1 MAKSKR
7 TPVATRSERDA
18 FLVTLGDRL
27 RDLIDPRAIMAV
39 TCEQLG
45 KHLGTNRALYA
56 EMEDDVHFV
65 VHDDYCRGVP
75 TSAGTHRLDAVG
87 SGLVEEAL
95 AGHDVV
101 VVDTKTDPRLTQ
113 EQAHYDAIQMRA
125 SIAAPLVKGGR
136 LKAILAVHQ
145 TEPRQ
150 WSSDEV
156 ALVRDVAERTWAAVE
171 RAGAETA
178 LRANEQRLRLA
189 LEASGM
195 GLFQWN
201 AKDDR
206 IEADAQI
213 LKLFDVAP
221 DAEPSLAAAMRARI
235 HPEDRARYDEIR
247 ARALDPA
254 GIGAF
259 RAELRLVHSN
269 GDVRWIVVASQSCFE
284 GVPPRAVGS
293 VGTVADITERK
304 RAEVVLA
311 TAARRDAFRVA
322 LSDAL
327 RPLAAPNEVR
337 RAACRVLRRHL
348 GANRTFYAEVDA
360 GDTHFVVDEDETEG
374 VPSLAGRHRVD
385 DFGPRVLGLGR
396 EGRVVIVNDVASDQ
410 RLDQDARAAYGSL
423 LVGAYIAAPLIKEG
437 RLAAG
442 LVVNQSS
449 PRAWKEEEIALV
461 EETADRTWAAV
472 ERTRAE
478 QELREADRRKDEFLA
493 ILAHELRNPLA
504 PLRNAL
510 EVMKLAAHDSR
521 MVEQARDMMTR
532 QLVQMV
538 RLIDD
543 LLDVSRISR
552 GKVDLRRERF
562 DLGQIIKQAVE
573 MNRPLI
579 EASSQHLT
587 IDVPAKPIFVE
598 ADPTRLAQVFAN
610 LLNNAAK
617 YTERAGEIT
626 LSVEPEGEWA
636 VIRVRDTG
644 IGIPPEMLPRV
655 FDMFLQVDRSLEKA
669 QGGLGVGLSLVKGLV
684 ELHDGSVE
692 AHSEGIGRGSEFVV
706 RLPMAP
712 AAQVHPARR
721 ARKELVPASARRRI
735 LVVDDNRDAAIS
747 MATLFGALSYE
758 TRTAFDG
765 LEAIQI
771 ATDFRPAIV
780 LLDIGMPRLNGYET
794 CRRMRQQPWGRNMV
808 MVALTGWGRDE
819 DQQRSKAAGFDFHL
833 VKPVDP
839 TKLSHLLT
847 SWQSSAPP

>member
-1 MAKSKR
+1 
-7 TPVATRSERDA
+7 
-18 FLVTLGDRL
+18 
-27 RDLIDPRAIMAV
+27 
-39 TCEQLG
+39 
-45 KHLGTNRALYA
+45 
-56 EMEDDVHFV
+56 
-65 VHDDYCRGVP
+65 
-75 TSAGTHRLDAVG
+75 
-87 SGLVEEAL
+87 VEEAR
-95 AGHDVV
+95 AGRDVV
-101 VVDTKTDPRLTQ
+101 VVDTKTDPRLTR

-145 TEPRQ
+145 REPRQ

-156 ALVRDVAERTWAAVE
+156 ALVRGVAERTWAAVE
-171 RAGAETA
+171 RAGAEGA

-206 IEADAQI
+206 MEADAQI

-221 DAEPSLAAAMRARI
+221 DAKPSLAAAMRARI
-235 HPEDRARYDEIR
+235 HPEDRGRYDEIR
-247 ARALDPA
+247 ARAIDPA
-254 GIGAF
+254 GTGAF
-259 RAELRLVHSN
+259 RGDLRVVHSN
-269 GDVRWIVVASQSCFE
+269 GDVRWIVVASQICFE

-311 TAARRDAFRVA
+311 AAARRDAFRVA

-327 RPLAAPNEVR
+327 RLLAAPNEVR

-348 GANRTFYAEVDA
+348 GANRAFFAEVDSS
-360 GDTHFVVDEDETEG
+360 GTHFVVDEDETEG
-374 VPSLAGRHRVD
+374 VTSVAGRHRVD
-385 DFGPRVLGLGR
+385 DFGQRVLGLGR
-396 EGRVVIVNDVASDQ
+396 EGHVVIVNDVESDE
-410 RLDQDARAAYGSL
+410 RLDQDARAVYRGLFVAAY
-423 LVGAYIAAPLIKEG
+423 VAAPLIKEG

-449 PRAWKEEEIALV
+449 PRTWTDEEIALV

-472 ERTRAE
+472 ERARAE

-510 EVMKLAAHDSR
+510 EVMKLAPGDGK

-532 QLVQMV
+532 QVVQMV

-552 GKVDLRRERF
+552 GKVELRRERCE
-562 DLGQIIKQAVE
+562 LAQIIKQAAE

-579 EASSQHLT
+579 EATSQHLT
-587 IDVPAKPIFVE
+587 IDMPAGSILVD
-598 ADPTRLAQVFAN
+598 ADPTRMAQVFAN

-617 YTERAGEIT
+617 YTERGGQIT
-626 LSVEPEGEWA
+626 LTVEQQGEWA
-636 VIRVRDTG
+636 VIFVRDTG

-684 ELHDGSVE
+684 ELHGGSVE
-692 AHSEGIGRGSEFVV
+692 AHSDGLGRGSEFVV
-706 RLPMAP
+706 RLPLAP
-712 AAQVHPARR
+712 TLHVQPARR

-747 MATLFGALSYE
+747 MATLFGALNYE

-765 LEAIQI
+765 LEAIQT
-771 ATDFRPAIV
+771 AMDFRPAIV

-794 CRRMRQQPWGRNMV
+794 CRRMREQPWGRNMV
-808 MVALTGWGRDE
+808 IVALTGWGRDE

-839 TKLSHLLT
+839 SRLSRLLT
-847 SWQSSAPP
+847 SWHSSAPT